1 MVSPPISRAGEKTHR
16 GTRRGPMEET
26 GWFAVD
32 TPDRPLYVDG
42 FSLLHLSYG
51 VIAGAALLE
60 LGVGLAATF
69 GIVVGL
75 AVLWEI
81 LEHGCAHRI
90 KPLFGLPGD
99 TMDTVQNMAGDVVVA
114 VAGTALAVAVPWPAD
129 LGAGLGIFAAGVV
142 WSVARARRPHP
153 PGHTET
159 LLL

>member
-1 MVSPPISRAGEKTHR
+1 
-16 GTRRGPMEET
+16 MEET

-32 TPDRPLYVDG
+32 TTNRPRYVDG

-60 LGVGLAATF
+60 LGADVGATF

-81 LEHGCAHRI
+81 VENRFSHRI

-99 TMDTVQNMAGDVVVA
+99 AVDTVQNMVGDVVVA
-114 VAGTALAVAVPWPAD
+114 VAGTGLAVAVPWPAN
-129 LGAGLGIFAAGVV
+129 LGIGLGIFAAGVV
-142 WSVARARRPHP
+142 WSVARARRKPALT
-153 PGHTET
+153 GSS
-159 LLL
+159 LL

>member
-1 MVSPPISRAGEKTHR
+1 M
-16 GTRRGPMEET
+16 GTRHGSMEET

-32 TPDRPLYVDG
+32 TPDRPRYVDG

-60 LGVGLAATF
+60 LGVGLPATF

-81 LEHGCAHRI
+81 VENTCAHRI

-99 TMDTVQNMAGDVVVA
+99 AVDTTQNITGDVVVA
-114 VAGTALAVAVPWPAD
+114 VAGTGLAVAVPWPAD
-129 LGAGLGIFAAGVV
+129 LGVGLGIFAAGVV
-142 WSVARARRPHP
+142 WSVARARRKPTP
-153 PGHTET
+153 LGSS
-159 LLL
+159 LL